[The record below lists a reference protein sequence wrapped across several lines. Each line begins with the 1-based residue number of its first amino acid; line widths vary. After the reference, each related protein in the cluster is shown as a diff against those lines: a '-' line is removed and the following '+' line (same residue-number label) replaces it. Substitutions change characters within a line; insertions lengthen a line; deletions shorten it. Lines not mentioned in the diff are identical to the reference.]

1 MTVHRSLP
9 AVLRA
14 AAAILT
20 LISCGAGP
28 DSDARTEDGRPLI
41 AVSVLPQKYFL
52 EAIAGDRFEVKV
64 LIPPGASPHSYE
76 PAPSDMEDMERAT
89 LWFTIGID
97 FEEPWI
103 PRFTGS
109 CPDLRVVSTI
119 DDVQLLP
126 IDRWGHPLEIGE
138 EHPDTGAEDQHE
150 HGEGSL
156 DPHTWLSPELA
167 RTEATAMAAALI
179 EEFPDDSASFAEGLA
194 SFSAEI
200 DSLQTRLRTLLEPVR
215 GKPFMVFHPAWG
227 YFADEFGLVQVPVE
241 VGGNEPGPAEMAAL
255 IDAARAAGITTV
267 FVSPQF
273 STASAEVLA
282 SEIGGTTAV
291 LDPLA
296 GNWAENLIEAAGI
309 LAGGEGPEVR

>member
-1 MTVHRSLP
+1 MKGIHALVP
-9 AVLRA
+9 AACAFLA
-14 AAAILT
+14 LLA
-20 LISCGAGP
+20 CGAQP
-28 DSDARTEDGRPLI
+28 DPDASAAPEQKPLV
-41 AVSVLPQKYFL
+41 AVSILPQMYFL
-52 EAIAGDRFEVKV
+52 EAVAGDRFEVKV

-76 PAPSDMEDMERAT
+76 PTPSDMEDMQRAV
-89 LWFTIGID
+89 LWFTIGVE

-119 DDVQLLP
+119 DDVQRLP
-126 IDRWGHPLEIGE
+126 IDRWEHPMEIGE
-138 EHPDTGAEDQHE
+138 PHPETGAEEPHE

-156 DPHTWLSPELA
+156 DPHTWLSPEMA
-167 RTEATAMAAALI
+167 RTQATAMAAALT
-179 EEFPDDSASFAEGLA
+179 EEFPPDSAVFAEGLT

-200 DSLQTRLRTLLEPVR
+200 DSLQAMIGMMLDPVR
-215 GKPFMVFHPAWG
+215 GRPFMVFHPAWG

-241 VGGNEPGPAEMAAL
+241 VGGNEPGPAELAAL
-255 IDAARAAGITTV
+255 IDAAKAAGITTV

-282 SEIGGTTAV
+282 SEIGGVTAV

-296 GNWAENLIEAAGI
+296 EDWRGNLIEAAA
-309 LAGGEGPEVR
+309 LLSVRRESEDR

>member
-1 MTVHRSLP
+1 MNCP
-9 AVLRA
+9 RA
-14 AAAILT
+14 LLSAAGAFLA
-20 LISCGAGP
+20 LLSCGAQP
-28 DSDARTEDGRPLI
+28 DPNASAAPEERPLV
-41 AVSVLPQKYFL
+41 AVSILPQVYFL

-76 PAPSDMEDMERAT
+76 PTPSDMEDMRRAV
-89 LWFTIGID
+89 LWFTIGVD
-97 FEEPWI
+97 FEDPWI

-119 DDVQLLP
+119 EDVQRLP
-126 IDRWGHPLEIGE
+126 IDRWGHPMEIGE
-138 EHPDTGAEDQHE
+138 QHSETGTEEPHE

-156 DPHTWLSPELA
+156 DPHTWLSPEMA
-167 RTEATAMAAALI
+167 RTQATAMTAALT
-179 EEFPDDSASFAEGLA
+179 EEFPPDSAVFAGGLA
-194 SFSAEI
+194 AFSAEI
-200 DSLQTRLRTLLEPVR
+200 DSLQSMMGSILDPVR
-215 GKPFMVFHPAWG
+215 GRPFMVFHPAWG

-241 VGGNEPGPAEMAAL
+241 VGGSEPGPVEMAAL

-282 SEIGGTTAV
+282 SEIGGVTAV

-296 GNWAENLIEAAGI
+296 EDWRGNLLEAAALI
-309 LAGGEGPEVR
+309 SAGRGSEDR